1 MPVPLK
7 NIKKNSFLGVLVV
20 LVGRVGHQSWEPGAP
35 SPRLFVDESTPSRR
49 PSANQPAIIPAM
61 GPSGVTSWSSTQI
74 LKHRYL
80 SKPIKTHQ
88 NPSNNQTHQH
98 IYWLYQQNPDN
109 LLSYLSTSINM
120 ARSHSFT
127 IRQVGCDGANRL
139 QHPSSATVV
148 SSHDPF
154 PLRYWM
160 ILIYYLYII
169 YIIFKI
175 WASWTA
181 WIFGWDDLHSPLL
194 AQAMWS
200 PSPSTD
206 LSVAK
211 GASPTKILI
220 ISG

>member
-1 MPVPLK
+1 MILNPDTK
-7 NIKKNSFLGVLVV
+7 
-20 LVGRVGHQSWEPGAP
+20 
-35 SPRLFVDESTPSRR
+35 
-49 PSANQPAIIPAM
+49 
-61 GPSGVTSWSSTQI
+61 TS
-74 LKHRYL
+74 L
-80 SKPIKTHQ
+80 SIKTHQ

>member
-1 MPVPLK
+1 M
-7 NIKKNSFLGVLVV
+7 V

-61 GPSGVTSWSSTQI
+61 GSSRVTSWSSTQI

-80 SKPIKTHQ
+80 SKPIKTHQNPSKPIKTHQ

-139 QHPSSATVV
+139 QHPSSTTVV

-160 ILIYYLYII
+160 ILIYYLYI
-169 YIIFKI
+169 YISSLKYELPEQLGSLGGMISILPF
-175 WASWTA
+175 WPRQCEA
-181 WIFGWDDLHSPLL
+181 
-194 AQAMWS
+194 
-200 PSPSTD
+200 PSPSID